1 MSHQLDIKLF
11 TDILSQIGPNQSHL
25 LLNLSSVLSNLSFP
39 IFPFPNILSSF
50 LTTETYSGLFVEN
63 VVPSLSI
70 STGLDSVQEDLEAG
84 QDPCRSQ
91 RSQSP
96 TREEEIDEALEQ
108 HLLEME
114 MEEVDSYAS

>member
-1 MSHQLDIKLF
+1 M
-11 TDILSQIGPNQSHL
+11 
-25 LLNLSSVLSNLSFP
+25 
-39 IFPFPNILSSF
+39 
-50 LTTETYSGLFVEN
+50 FVEN

-70 STGLDSVQEDLEAG
+70 STGLDSVQEDPEAG
-84 QDPCRSQ
+84 EDPCRSQ

-114 MEEVDSYAS
+114 MEDVDSDAS

>member
-1 MSHQLDIKLF
+1 M
-11 TDILSQIGPNQSHL
+11 
-25 LLNLSSVLSNLSFP
+25 
-39 IFPFPNILSSF
+39 
-50 LTTETYSGLFVEN
+50 FVEN

-70 STGLDSVQEDLEAG
+70 STGLDSVKEDPEAG

-114 MEEVDSYAS
+114 MEEVDSDAS